1 MINSGDTSWIL
12 TATALVLFMTMPGLA
27 LFYAGLVRS
36 KNILSVLMHCAA
48 ICCLASVI
56 WLAIGYSLAFSGD
69 GAYIG
74 DLSKV
79 FLSDVTRDSVSG
91 TIPESLCFSFQMT
104 FAVIT
109 PALIVGAYVERIK
122 FGAVLM
128 ITSLWLVLVYA
139 PVCHWVWGGGWLSEL
154 GVYDFAGGIVVHVTA
169 GVSALVI
176 AKMLGNRSGYPDQIQ
191 PPHAP
196 WMVMVG
202 ASMLWVG
209 WFGFNAGSALTAGTD
224 ASMALLVTHIS
235 AATASLVW
243 LIIEWLRFGKPSLV
257 GLVTGTIAGLA
268 TVTPASGFIGP
279 MGGFICGLAGGIV
292 CYYCVDLVKVK
303 FNLDDSLD
311 VFAVHGVGGATGTLL
326 VAILILPIFAG
337 VGLGEG
343 VSVFNQIVVQATG
356 IISTVIWTVLAT
368 TAIVL
373 ITKKMTGLRVD
384 DEDEIEGLDYKAH
397 GETGYKL

>member
-91 TIPESLCFSFQMT
+91 TIPESLFFSFQMT

-176 AKMLGNRSGYPDQIQ
+176 AKMLGNRSGYPEQIQ

-373 ITKKMTGLRVD
+373 ITKKVTGLRVD

>member
-1 MINSGDTSWIL
+1 MINAGDTSWVL

-56 WLAIGYSLAFSGD
+56 WLAVGYSLAFSGD

-79 FLSDVTRDSVSG
+79 FLSDVTRDSVTG
-91 TIPESLCFSFQMT
+91 TIPESLFFSFQMT

-176 AKMLGNRSGYPDQIQ
+176 AKMLGNRSGYPEQIQ

-202 ASMLWVG
+202 AAMLWVG

-243 LIIEWLRFGKPSLV
+243 LVIEWLRFGKPSLV

-279 MGGFICGLAGGIV
+279 MGGFICGLAGGVV

-311 VFAVHGVGGATGTLL
+311 VFAVHGLGGATGTLL

-343 VSVFNQIVVQATG
+343 VSVFNQLVVQVTG

-368 TAIVL
+368 TVIVL
-373 ITKKMTGLRVD
+373 ITKKITGLRVD

>member
-1 MINSGDTSWIL
+1 
-12 TATALVLFMTMPGLA
+12 
-27 LFYAGLVRS
+27 
-36 KNILSVLMHCAA
+36 
-48 ICCLASVI
+48 
-56 WLAIGYSLAFSGD
+56 
-69 GAYIG
+69 
-74 DLSKV
+74 
-79 FLSDVTRDSVSG
+79 
-91 TIPESLCFSFQMT
+91 
-104 FAVIT
+104 
-109 PALIVGAYVERIK
+109 
-122 FGAVLM
+122 
-128 ITSLWLVLVYA
+128 
-139 PVCHWVWGGGWLSEL
+139 
-154 GVYDFAGGIVVHVTA
+154 
-169 GVSALVI
+169 
-176 AKMLGNRSGYPDQIQ
+176 
-191 PPHAP
+191 
-196 WMVMVG
+196 MVG